1 MAFEPIF
8 QPLKFRPPTAKNRVF
23 RTSVSGRCD
32 NQEEAR
38 YSSRET
44 MIAEIMSVFSP
55 PPFV

>member
-8 QPLKFRPPTAKNRVF
+8 HTLKSPPTVKNRVF
-23 RTSVSGRCD
+23 RTNVSGRCD
-32 NQEEAR
+32 NHEEAR
-38 YSSRET
+38 YPSRES